1 MHRTGSRSL
10 TRYSRHDLTCYK
22 PYTCDDRD
30 GGASPGLGKRPLEAA
45 HSCSEPGG
53 LPASMNESKRQGGRS
68 SQIRRIG
75 EKTKPA
81 VAALS
86 KFRRDRK
93 RTVNKLQNG

>member
-1 MHRTGSRSL
+1 
-10 TRYSRHDLTCYK
+10 
-22 PYTCDDRD
+22 
-30 GGASPGLGKRPLEAA
+30 
-45 HSCSEPGG
+45 
-53 LPASMNESKRQGGRS
+53 MNESKRQGGRS